1 MVTTDERS
9 QYPHD
14 DAQEHDGDSFEA
26 LLRYICDRVAPPGCE
41 NGRSLLSVVAR
52 CIETHDC
59 LDDPALTP
67 QLKSLV
73 EESAKLLQV
82 AETHFAVD
90 GIVFGWDGKALRAQ
104 GVQCHMACGVKTG
117 IVAAVEAG
125 GPEARGSLFL
135 PHLIQTAKRHFPEA
149 REMTAGQAYLSKANF
164 EAAAE
169 MGFDL
174 YIPFKA
180 NSTPSCERRDRAW
193 DEALHFYR
201 HEHEE
206 FQRRYRPH
214 YAVEDVMDA
223 VETRTGD
230 CASSCACAGTAQLN
244 AALIRAVVHN
254 LHIVVELKRR
264 DAAA

>member
-1 MVTTDERS
+1 MVMTDERS

-14 DAQEHDGDSFEA
+14 DAQEHDRDSFEA
-26 LLRYICDRVAPPGCE
+26 LLCYICDRVAPPDCE

-59 LDDPALTP
+59 LDDPALTSP
-67 QLKSLV
+67 LKSLV

-104 GVQCHMACGVKTG
+104 GVQCHLACGVKTG
-117 IVAAVEAG
+117 IVAAAEVG

-135 PHLIQTAKRHFPEA
+135 PQLIQTAKRNFPGA
-149 REMTAGQAYLSKANF
+149 RDMTAGQAYLSKANF

-169 MGFDL
+169 LGLDL

-180 NSTPSCERRDRAW
+180 NSTPSREQGGRAW

-201 HEHEE
+201 HDHEE

-214 YAVEDVMDA
+214 YAVDDVMGA
-223 VETRTGD
+223 VEARTGD
-230 CASSCACAGTAQLN
+230 CVSSCACAGTAQVN
-244 AALIRAVVHN
+244 ATLIRAVAHN
-254 LHIVVELKRR
+254 LRIVVELKRGG
-264 DAAA
+264 AAA